1 MVHRN
6 GTVQLSGAPRWLNVR
21 ATGWPLVPVVVV
33 RRVLWCVCGS
43 ALSPGSVCRAFCV
56 QWNVKK

>member
-43 ALSPGSVCRAFCV
+43 ALSPR
-56 QWNVKK
+56 